1 MLIIDAHCD
10 TASVLLD
17 NKEDFFENNKSHV
30 TLKKLMSNDKDERL
44 QFFAAFA
51 DPDIYRGNE
60 LSRVLSIIDYV
71 YEAEKRYGDKLK
83 ICFNAHEVEETV
95 NSHKIAA
102 LLSVEGGEALC
113 GQLSILRQLYRLGVR
128 SMLLTWNYRN
138 LLADGATEKNGKGI
152 SEFGRQ
158 VVCEMNRLG
167 MLVDVSHLC
176 EAGFYDVLEAS
187 DAPVIASH
195 SNSRA
200 VCDNVRNLDDRQL
213 EALKRNGGVIGINL
227 YPYFINNTEKA
238 TIDEAVKHIEH
249 ICSLTGEDHIGLGA
263 DFDGI
268 DCTTEALEGPHKIY
282 NLFERLLQLNY
293 SESFIEKFAGL
304 NFMRIIKHVLK

>member
-17 NKEDFFENNKSHV
+17 NKENFYENEKSHIC
-30 TLKKLMSNDKDERL
+30 LKKLSSSDEDVRL

-51 DPDIYRGNE
+51 DLDIYRGNE
-60 LSRVLSIIDYV
+60 LARVLSIIDYV
-71 YEAEKRYGDKLK
+71 YEAERRYSDKFK
-83 ICFNAHEVEETV
+83 ICLNAQEIDKAIC
-95 NSHKIAA
+95 NRKIAA

-138 LLADGATEKNGKGI
+138 LLADGAGEKNGKGV

-176 EAGFYDVLEAS
+176 QASFYDVLDTSAS
-187 DAPVIASH
+187 PVIASH
-195 SNSRA
+195 SNSKA
-200 VCDNVRNLDDRQL
+200 ICDNIRNLDDKQL
-213 EALKRNGGVIGINL
+213 EALKRNGGVVGVNL
-227 YPYFINNTEKA
+227 YPYFINNTQKA
-238 TIDEAVKHIEH
+238 TIDDVVRHIEH
-249 ICSLTGEDHIGLGA
+249 ICSITGDEDIGLGA

-268 DCTTEALEGPHKIY
+268 ECTPDGLEGPHKLQK
-282 NLFERLLQLNY
+282 LFDRLLQLNY
-293 SESFIEKFAGL
+293 SETFLEKFAGL
-304 NFMRIIKHVLK
+304 NFMRVIKLVLK